1 MTLCQTF
8 VFLLPIVAGWAGWGS
23 WRNISFTASRT
34 GEEMLSSCWI
44 SISRK
49 SPLLWERD
57 LGQHLPGCNS
67 LLNYNIP
74 PPSSLLS
81 SLATSQPICCYHH
94 TISSP
99 PMLRGR
105 LYVSLYWARRL
116 KADDYVNVI
125 DIFPSLYLAIVF
137 ILKIKSNQTWQD
149 KIYIPSVS
157 L

>member
-1 MTLCQTF
+1 MRLDTRHSPSSTVIAISYWVRKMT
-8 VFLLPIVAGWAGWGS
+8 S
-23 WRNISFTASRT
+23 RNICPPASRA

-57 LGQHLPGCNS
+57 LGQHLPSCNS

-74 PPSSLLS
+74 PLSLLIWELS
-81 SLATSQPICCYHH
+81 GNLATNLLLCSHH

-99 PMLRGR
+99 PMLRAGR
-105 LYVSLYWARRL
+105 LYVALYWAGRL

-125 DIFPSLYLAIVF
+125 DIFPSLYLASVF
-137 ILKIKSNQTWQD
+137 ILK
-149 KIYIPSVS
+149 